1 MDNDTKKI
9 LLLIARALQLSAIS
23 QLAHHHN
30 SGPMQDAL
38 VEDVLVT
45 RDLLAKINNEEKQ
58 REAAEKYMDEIYR
71 KGEEAVE
78 KRKEEIQRKV
88 GNEENNNA

>member
-23 QLAHHHN
+23 QLANYHN

-38 VEDVLVT
+38 AKDVLVT
-45 RDLLAKINNEEKQ
+45 RDLLAKINNEE
-58 REAAEKYMDEIYR
+58 
-71 KGEEAVE
+71 
-78 KRKEEIQRKV
+78 
-88 GNEENNNA
+88 NNNA